1 MRRLRDVFY
10 INGFPE
16 NNEIVYYGME
26 FKEFYKFSPMKL
38 NNILLLKSEYNG
50 SRDSAKWNMTM
61 VSEDEIDNLLSEDIY
76 SYGNFCWVDYANDDC
91 IEHMQ
96 PQEVAELLY
105 LGHMFSPLKS
115 PFIES
120 IKNRY
125 AYLAHDDGWFCR
137 LYCQRYSDF
146 SEIIANKVIDSVSTS
161 RRKIFPM
168 NEELKHQ
175 LLSLASDGLLIDF
188 DNILKV
194 HKSIEIPIYQI
205 GKFIDMDKMYND
217 KKVHIAHAK
226 YSAKLVYSNKN
237 WKIDYIITRC
247 Q

>member
-1 MRRLRDVFY
+1 LRRLRDIFY

-16 NNEIVYYGME
+16 NNEVVYYGME
-26 FKEFYKFSPMKL
+26 FKEFYKYSPVKV
-38 NNILLLKSEYNG
+38 NNILQIKSEYWG
-50 SRDSAKWNMTM
+50 SGYSSKCNMTT
-61 VSEDEIDNLLSEDIY
+61 VREEDMNELLCENIY
-76 SYGNFCWVDYANDDC
+76 SYGDFCWVDYDEDKNL
-91 IEHMQ
+91 ELLQ
-96 PQEVAELLY
+96 PQEIAELLY
-105 LGHMFSPLKS
+105 LGHMFSPVNS
-115 PFIES
+115 PFFES

-146 SEIIANKVIDSVSTS
+146 SEIIAHKVIDSVSSS
-161 RRKIFPM
+161 RRKIYPM

-188 DNILKV
+188 DNILKDR
-194 HKSIEIPIYQI
+194 KSIQIPIYQI

-217 KKVHIAHAK
+217 KKVHIVRAK
-226 YSAKLVYSNKN
+226 YSAMLVYSNKN
-237 WKIDYIITRC
+237 WKIEYIITRG